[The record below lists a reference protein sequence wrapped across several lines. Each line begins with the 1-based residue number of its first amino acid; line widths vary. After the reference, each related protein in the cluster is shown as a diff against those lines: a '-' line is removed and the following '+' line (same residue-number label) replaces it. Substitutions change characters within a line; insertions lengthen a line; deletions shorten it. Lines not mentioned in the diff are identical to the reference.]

1 MRHFLLLIFLFACTQ
16 VASAQ
21 MFEIGGFVGG
31 ANYIGDV
38 GNTTYINPNS
48 LVVGGIVKWNRS
60 DRHSFRATLLYADIQ
75 ADDAKS
81 NQVRRQQRG
90 YSFSNHIA
98 EASLGL
104 EFNFWSF
111 DLSKVDE
118 QSTPYLYTGLTYF
131 NSKHHLLSTDRPAR
145 GILEPQGDN
154 WEFSIPMVFG
164 YKQTITR
171 RIIGAVEVGARYT
184 FTDNIDGSNPQ
195 ELLGR
200 RNPPREF
207 GNTNTPDW
215 YVFSGVSLTFT
226 FGRKPCYTHF

>member
-48 LVVGGIVKWNRS
+48 LVAGGIVKWNRS
-60 DRHSFRATLLYADIQ
+60 DRHSFRLSLLYADIQ
-75 ADDAKS
+75 ADDANS
-81 NQVRRQQRG
+81 SQVLRKQRG

-104 EFNFWSF
+104 EFNFYSF
-111 DLSKVDE
+111 DLSKADE
-118 QSTPYLYTGLTYF
+118 QSTPYLYTGITYF
-131 NSKHHLLSTDRPAR
+131 NSKHHLLSADRPAR
-145 GILEPQGDN
+145 GTLQPQGDN

-164 YKQTITR
+164 YKQTLTKKV
-171 RIIGAVEVGARYT
+171 IGAVEVGARYT
-184 FTDNIDGSNPQ
+184 FTDNMDGSNPQ

-207 GNTNTPDW
+207 GNTNTTDW